1 MLRCTQRRC
10 AGALDH
16 ISRHSFS
23 LQPKSCRFRPA
34 CEMQSKAFM
43 RALRRS
49 GSAAFPR
56 NIRVVQTA
64 KRHRR
69 SRCLNWVEKLFSK
82 ERPLLAQSGRST
94 RVFRIRPRLNPC
106 FTPRIPVLS
115 IIFPVSSRRAKWS
128 QSPTDKVSAQSLSV
142 AGSGKHSRNERL
154 WNCWPPWGD
163 GSPTPSLF

>member
-16 ISRHSFS
+16 ISQLSFS

-82 ERPLLAQSGRST
+82 ERPLLAQSGRRLKQHGIVKFSHYYSE
-94 RVFRIRPRLNPC
+94 RRPTARDLGGRQQSRMMQ
-106 FTPRIPVLS
+106 PRS
-115 IIFPVSSRRAKWS
+115 
-128 QSPTDKVSAQSLSV
+128 
-142 AGSGKHSRNERL
+142 E
-154 WNCWPPWGD
+154 
-163 GSPTPSLF
+163 